1 MPPRL
6 LEAYWVALL
15 QLAPP
20 AVLHLLLSATQA
32 SCLVGGMLARVCLS
46 QLAGKQL
53 ALLEVYS
60 VWLSLW
66 FGENDL
72 CGCIVLPVQGYLW
85 LLAGAQLALAC
96 SPSELVAAGLAA
108 FVIDDAACTCLV
120 AACSLAAGTATQDSV
135 PGANRSS

>member
-32 SCLVGGMLARVCLS
+32 SGLVGGMLARVCLS

-66 FGENDL
+66 FGEDDL

-96 SPSELVAAGLAA
+96 SPSELVDAGLTAFVTSGVLACSPSELVAAGLAA
-108 FVIDDAACTCLV
+108 FVIADAACT
-120 AACSLAAGTATQDSV
+120 
-135 PGANRSS
+135 